1 MLLAWLVA
9 LPASAE
15 IRVMA
20 LFNNQATV
28 MIDGQ
33 TRTLRVGQRS
43 PEGAMLVSASS
54 DRAVIDYRGR
64 RDSYALSN
72 TTRFSA
78 GLGQPSE
85 TSVSLWPTNHGMYMA
100 NGSIGAQTVQFMV
113 DTGATYIALNAH
125 DARRLNV
132 DYRQGQQVQL
142 STASKVEI
150 GYLVRLPQVKVGSIL
165 VRDVE
170 AVVLDSGFPTTPLL
184 GMSFLNRVDMQR
196 SGQELRLRQRW

>member
-1 MLLAWLVA
+1 MLLCWALA
-9 LPASAE
+9 LPAVAE

-43 PEGAMLVSASS
+43 PEGALLVSASS
-54 DRAVIDYRGR
+54 ERAVIDYRGR
-64 RDSYALSN
+64 RESYALSSN
-72 TTRFSA
+72 TRFSA

-85 TSVSLWPTNHGMYMA
+85 SSVSLWPGNHGMYMA
-100 NGSIGAQTVQFMV
+100 NGSIGAHAVQFMV
-113 DTGATYIALNAH
+113 DTGATYIALNAQE
-125 DARRLNV
+125 ARRLNI
-132 DYRQGQQVQL
+132 DFRQGQQVQL
-142 STASKVEI
+142 QTASKLEI

-170 AVVLDSGFPTTPLL
+170 AVVLDAAFPATPLL
-184 GMSFLNRVDMQR
+184 GMSFLNRVDIQR